1 MFSLLERKDVQGEL
15 KMAPEQVAG
24 IARAC
29 HASDQDIPD
38 LRELAAKFRKSES
51 DPALSPSEKDKLR
64 ESFNSELGKCIDT

>member
-38 LRELAAKFRKSES
+38 LLVGLTPEQLAQWHKIQGKPFPIAWPPTSVS
-51 DPALSPSEKDKLR
+51 DSPFDK
-64 ESFNSELGKCIDT
+64 